1 MNDAPQA
8 AAATASAA
16 ASTSAAPPWAL
27 ALPALLAVLGTGEAG
42 LSGDEAHARL
52 RRDGPNAVQRAPQ
65 AEGLKLLLRQFASP
79 LVLILLVGAAVSL
92 FLRDWLDA
100 TIILVIVAGS
110 AVLGAWQEWRASQ
123 AIAALAR
130 RLALTAR
137 VRRDG
142 ALRTVP
148 ATDLVRGD
156 VVELAAGNLVPADGV
171 LLAARDLM
179 LSEAPLTG
187 ESFPVEKRPGVCAAD
202 AAPAARSNS
211 VFLGTSVRSGTGTF
225 VVSATGAATA
235 LGDIAAELRLAR
247 APTEFERGVA
257 QFGVLLLRIMVVMVL
272 LVVMLETVQGR
283 SPITSLMYAV
293 ALAVGLS
300 PELLPAIV
308 SVTLAHGARAMAA
321 TGVLVRRQQAIEDLG
336 SIDVLCTDKTGTL
349 TLGDVQLVAA
359 LDAQGQAARTV
370 LELAVLNA
378 SLETGIE
385 NPLDRALVAA
395 GEREGIVAGA
405 GVHKVDE
412 IPYDFQRRR
421 LTIVVARDG
430 DADHH
435 ELVTKGAVDA
445 VLGIC
450 THWRVDAAIE
460 LLSDA
465 ARAQIGERLRAAGEA
480 GQRMLALASLRTA
493 AKASYER
500 ADEQGLCL
508 EGLLLFADPPKPDAA
523 QSLHRL
529 QQRGIHVKML
539 TGDNRHVAAHVAR
552 GVGLRPERLLTGEK
566 IAAMRDEALWQQAA
580 RTDVFAEIDPQQ
592 KERIVRA
599 LQRAGHAVGF
609 LGDGINDAPALHAAD
624 VGISVDGA
632 TDVARESADVVLLAP
647 SLALL
652 HDGVVQGRRAFA
664 NTLKYI
670 GITTSAN
677 FGNMLSMAA
686 AGPLLPFLPLAPK
699 QILLNNFLSDL
710 PSMAIATDRVDDE
723 HLRHPQ
729 RWSVVEVRRRMIVY
743 GLISSVF
750 DLITFALLLLV
761 FAAGEALFQTA
772 WFVVS
777 VLTELAVVMVL
788 RTRLPAWRSR
798 PSALLVGSTV
808 VVAVVSVAL
817 PYTGPLAAL
826 LGFVPLPAPLLI
838 ASLAI
843 VAAYLVLTEAM
854 KRLFERRYI
863 RRQSAP
869 SRARRR

>member
-1 MNDAPQA
+1 MVPDPNRADAPDV
-8 AAATASAA
+8 
-16 ASTSAAPPWAL
+16 PWAQP
-27 ALPALLAVLGTGEAG
+27 LPALLATLNTTEAG
-42 LSGDEAHARL
+42 LSTGEAHDRL
-52 RRDGPNAVQRAPQ
+52 RRDGPNALQRAPR
-65 AEGLKLLLRQFASP
+65 AEGLMLLLRQSSSP

-100 TIILVIVAGS
+100 AIILVIVAGS
-110 AVLGAWQEWRASQ
+110 AMLGAWQEWRAAR
-123 AIAALAR
+123 AIAALAQ

-142 ALRTVP
+142 ALRSVP
-148 ATDLVRGD
+148 ASELVRGD
-156 VVELAAGNLVPADGV
+156 IVELAAGNLVPADGV
-171 LLAARDLM
+171 LIAARDLM
-179 LSEAPLTG
+179 ASEAPLTG
-187 ESFPVEKRPGVCAAD
+187 ESFPVDKHPGPSPAD
-202 AAPAARSNS
+202 ALPAMRRNA

-225 VVSATGAATA
+225 VVTATGAATA
-235 LGDIAAELRLAR
+235 LGDIAAELRA
-247 APTEFERGVA
+247 AKPPTDFERGVA
-257 QFGVLLLRIMVVMVL
+257 QFGGLLLRIMVVMVL

-283 SPITSLMYAV
+283 SPIASLMYAV

-321 TGVLVRRQQAIEDLG
+321 AGVLVRRQQAIEDLG

-349 TLGDVQLVAA
+349 TVGDVQLVAA
-359 LDAQGQAARTV
+359 LDAEGHASRAV

-378 SLETGIE
+378 GLETGIE
-385 NPLDRALVAA
+385 NPLDRALTSA
-395 GEREGIVAGA
+395 GAREGVVVAG
-405 GVHKVDE
+405 VRKIDE

-421 LTIVVARDG
+421 LTIVMTRDG
-430 DADHH
+430 DASHH

-445 VLGIC
+445 VLSVC
-450 THWRVDAAIE
+450 TRWRRAGGPAA
-460 LLSDA
+460 LDDA
-465 ARAQIGERLRAAGEA
+465 ARAAVRQRLRDAGEA
-480 GQRMLALASLRTA
+480 GQRMLALATLRVPA
-493 AKASYER
+493 RSSYER
-500 ADEQGLCL
+500 SDEVGLCL

-523 QSLHRL
+523 RSLHQLRL
-529 QQRGIHVKML
+529 RGIRVKML
-539 TGDNRHVAAHVAR
+539 SGDNRHVAAHVAR
-552 GVGLRPERLLTGEK
+552 EVGLDPSRLLTGEQ

-580 RTDVFAEIDPQQ
+580 RADVFAEIDPQQ

-632 TDVARESADVVLLAP
+632 TDVARESADVVLLQP

-677 FGNMLSMAA
+677 FGNMLSMAV

-729 RWSVVEVRRRMIVY
+729 RWSIVEVRRRMVVY

-750 DLITFALLLLV
+750 DLITFALLIGV

-788 RTRLPAWRSR
+788 RTRLAAWRSR
-798 PSALLVGSTV
+798 PSPLLVGSTIA
-808 VVAVVSVAL
+808 VALLSLAL
-817 PYTGPLAAL
+817 PYTGSLAEL
-826 LGFVPLPAPLLI
+826 MGFVPLPAPLL
-838 ASLAI
+838 AATLGI

-854 KRLFERRYI
+854 KRLFERRRI
-863 RRQSAP
+863 RRPSVP
-869 SRARRR
+869 SRVRRR

>member
-1 MNDAPQA
+1 MDTP
-8 AAATASAA
+8 
-16 ASTSAAPPWAL
+16 APPTPL
-27 ALPALLAVLGTGEAG
+27 APAPWSQSPPALLAALATAEQG
-42 LSGDEAHARL
+42 LSQAQAQARL
-52 RRDGPNAVQRAPQ
+52 HRDGPNAMQRTPEAD
-65 AEGLKLLLRQFASP
+65 GLKLLLRQLASP

-100 TIILVIVAGS
+100 AIILVIVAGS
-110 AVLGAWQEWRASQ
+110 AMLGAWQEWRASQ

-130 RLALTAR
+130 RLALNAR
-137 VRRDG
+137 VWRDG
-142 ALRTVP
+142 APRTLP
-148 ATDLVRGD
+148 ASAIVKGD

-179 LSEAPLTG
+179 LNEAPLTG
-187 ESFPVEKRPGVCAAD
+187 ESFPVEKRPGVAAAD
-202 AAPAARSNS
+202 APPSARPNT
-211 VFLGTSVRSGTGTF
+211 VFLGTSVRSGTGRF
-225 VVSATGAATA
+225 VVTAVGTATA
-235 LGDIAAELRLAR
+235 LGDIAAELRASR
-247 APTEFERGVA
+247 PPTEFERGVA
-257 QFGVLLLRIMVVMVL
+257 RFGALLLRIMVVMVL
-272 LVVMLETVQGR
+272 LVVMLEAVQGR

-321 TGVLVRRQQAIEDLG
+321 AGVLVRRQQAIEDLG

-359 LDAQGQAARTV
+359 VDAQGHEARGV

-395 GEREGIVAGA
+395 GERGGVTLE

-421 LTIVVARDG
+421 LTIVVERG
-430 DADHH
+430 DDAGHH
-435 ELVTKGAVDA
+435 QLVTKGAVDA
-445 VLGIC
+445 VLAIC
-450 THWRVDAAIE
+450 THWRANAGMAPLD
-460 LLSDA
+460 DA
-465 ARAQIGERLRAAGEA
+465 ARGQVRARLREAGEA
-480 GQRMLALASLRTA
+480 GQRMLALATLRLPA
-493 AKASYER
+493 RAGYDR
-500 ADEQGLCL
+500 ADESGFCL
-508 EGLLLFADPPKPDAA
+508 EGLLRFADPPKPDAA
-523 QSLHRL
+523 QSLQRL
-529 QQRGIHVKML
+529 RHRGIRVKMVS
-539 TGDNRHVAAHVAR
+539 GDNRHVAAHVAR
-552 GVGLRPERLLTGEK
+552 EVGLDPARLLTGEQ

-599 LQRAGHAVGF
+599 LQHAGHAVGF

-632 TDVARESADVVLLAP
+632 TDVARESADVVLLQP
-647 SLALL
+647 HLDLL

-677 FGNMLSMAA
+677 FGNMLSMAV

-729 RWSVVEVRRRMIVY
+729 RWSVAAVQRRMIVY
-743 GLISSVF
+743 GLVSSLF
-750 DLITFALLLLV
+750 DLITFALLLWV
-761 FAAGEALFQTA
+761 FAAGAALFQTA

-798 PSALLVGSTV
+798 PSRLLVGSTIA
-808 VVAVVSVAL
+808 VAVVSVAL
-817 PYTGPLAAL
+817 PYTGPLAEL
-826 LGFVPLPAPLLI
+826 LGFVPLPASLL
-838 ASLAI
+838 AAAAGI
-843 VAAYLVLTEAM
+843 VAAYLVLTETV
-854 KRLFERRYI
+854 KRGFERRRL
-863 RRQSAP
+863 RRPSAP

>member
-1 MNDAPQA
+1 VEPN
-8 AAATASAA
+8 A
-16 ASTSAAPPWAL
+16 ASTSVPLPPWAQPL
-27 ALPALLAVLGTGEAG
+27 TALLASLGSGEQG
-42 LSGDEAHARL
+42 LATDAARERL
-52 RRDGPNAVQRAPQ
+52 RRDGPNAVHRARP
-65 AEGLKLLLRQFASP
+65 AAGARLLLRQFASP
-79 LVLILLVGAAVSL
+79 LVLILLVGAGVSL
-92 FLRDWLDA
+92 FLRSWLDA
-100 TIILVIVAGS
+100 AIIVAIVAGS
-110 AVLGAWQEWRASQ
+110 ALLGAWQEWRASK
-123 AIAALAR
+123 AIDALAE
-130 RLALTAR
+130 RLALNAR

-142 ALRTVP
+142 APRLLP
-148 ATDLVRGD
+148 ASELVRGD
-156 VVELAAGNLVPADGV
+156 VVELSAGCLVPADGV
-171 LLAARDLM
+171 LIAARDLM

-187 ESFPVEKRPGVCAAD
+187 ESFPVEKGPGVSDAD
-202 AAPAARSNS
+202 APPAARLNA
-211 VFLGTSVRSGTGTF
+211 VFLGTSVRSGTGSF
-225 VVSATGAATA
+225 VVTATGAATA
-235 LGDIAAELRLAR
+235 LGDIAAELRASR
-247 APTEFERGVA
+247 PPTEFERGVA
-257 QFGVLLLRIMVVMVL
+257 GFGGLLLRIMVVMVL
-272 LVVMLETVQGR
+272 LVAMLGTAQSR
-283 SPITSLMYAV
+283 SPLELLMYAV

-321 TGVLVRRQQAIEDLG
+321 AGVLVRRQQAIEDLG
-336 SIDVLCTDKTGTL
+336 CIDVLCTDKTGTL
-349 TLGDVQLVAA
+349 TVGDVQLVAA
-359 LDAQGQAARTV
+359 LDAQGRPSRTV

-395 GEREGIVAGA
+395 GAREGMAAG
-405 GVHKVDE
+405 GVRKVDE
-412 IPYDFQRRR
+412 IPYDFERRR

-430 DADHH
+430 DEGHH

-450 THWRVDAAIE
+450 THRRADDQA
-460 LLSDA
+460 LPLDDA
-465 ARAQIGERLRAAGEA
+465 ARASVGQRLRAAGQA
-480 GQRMLALASLRTA
+480 GQRMLAVATLRKPAQASHDR
-493 AKASYER
+493 S
-500 ADEQGLCL
+500 DEAGLCL

-523 QSLHRL
+523 LSLHRL
-529 QQRGIHVKML
+529 RHRGIHVKML

-552 GVGLRPERLLTGEK
+552 EVGLNPQRLLTGAQV
-566 IAAMRDEALWQQAA
+566 AAMRDEALWQQAA
-580 RTDVFAEIDPQQ
+580 RADVFAEIDPQQ

-632 TDVARESADVVLLAP
+632 TDVARESADVVLLRP
-647 SLALL
+647 NLDLL

-677 FGNMLSMAA
+677 FGNMLSMAV

-729 RWSVVEVRRRMIVY
+729 RWSLADVRRRMIVY
-743 GLISSVF
+743 GLVSSAF
-750 DLITFALLLLV
+750 DLITFALLLGV
-761 FAAGEALFQTA
+761 FTAGESLFQTA

-798 PSALLVGSTV
+798 PSALLVGSTIA
-808 VVAVVSVAL
+808 VVAVSLAL
-817 PYTGPLAAL
+817 PYAGPVAVWM
-826 LGFVPLPAPLLI
+826 GFVPLPGPLLAACI
-838 ASLAI
+838 AI
-843 VAAYLVLTEAM
+843 VLGYVVLTEAT
-854 KRLFERRYI
+854 KHAFERRRL
-863 RRQSAP
+863 RRPSAS